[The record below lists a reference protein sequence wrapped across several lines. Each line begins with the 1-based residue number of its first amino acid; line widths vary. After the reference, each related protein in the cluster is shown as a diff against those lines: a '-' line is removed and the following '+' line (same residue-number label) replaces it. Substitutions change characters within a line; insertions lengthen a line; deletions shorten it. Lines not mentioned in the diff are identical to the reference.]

1 MVTVHHMNR
10 LFAAF
15 HHRALEPP
23 PHACR
28 AARFLVSPAVE
39 PGSTWI
45 WKSDGTRMGK
55 HRKRCGKP
63 TGKPTG
69 KPEFPVEKTSTI
81 GGCFTSIY
89 SKCYFVIHCGK

>member
-1 MVTVHHMNR
+1 MNR

-15 HHRALEPP
+15 HHRALEKPP

-63 TGKPTG
+63 ENRLENRSFRLKNHLQL
-69 KPEFPVEKTSTI
+69 VDVSHL
-81 GGCFTSIY
+81 FTVSAT
-89 SKCYFVIHCGK
+89 YFVIHCGK

>member
-1 MVTVHHMNR
+1 
-10 LFAAF
+10 
-15 HHRALEPP
+15 
-23 PHACR
+23 
-28 AARFLVSPAVE
+28 
-39 PGSTWI
+39 
-45 WKSDGTRMGK
+45 MGK